1 MPNVNDLYPSKW
13 LKAED
18 LKHCQ
23 VPVVIDHVEVE
34 NMGDETKPVVYFRGK
49 EKGLVC
55 NKTNALAIADI
66 AGSGNTEDW
75 GGTNLV
81 LFSTKVTFQGRM
93 TDAIRVMPAPEREER
108 ETSRPAPVK
117 QRAPITQEQEA
128 ESIED
133 EDSIPF

>member
-1 MPNVNDLYPSKW
+1 MPNIDELYPSKW
-13 LKAED
+13 LKAAD
-18 LKHCQ
+18 LKHRQ

-66 AGSGNTEDW
+66 ADSSDTDNWTGVD
-75 GGTNLV
+75 LV

-93 TDAIRVMPAPEREER
+93 TDAIRVMPAAEREEQPPPR
-108 ETSRPAPVK
+108 QTSRKA
-117 QRAPITQEQEA
+117 APISEQDAADEA
-128 ESIED
+128 AD
-133 EDSIPF
+133 ESIPF